1 MCQEY
6 SVDTKIKYFMDTR
19 SEFGFWAEDY
29 VAQYL
34 RSKNYSILGRNYKKP
49 WGEIGI
55 IAEKSGVL
63 IFVEVKASKSG
74 SVGFEPENRANPE
87 KLRRLMRA
95 VETYL
100 ASKKYSPEQERQID
114 IVALTLNQDRG
125 VVKIK
130 HFKNVD
136 L

>member
-1 MCQEY
+1 
-6 SVDTKIKYFMDTR
+6 MDTR

-49 WGEIGI
+49 WGEIDI

>member
-1 MCQEY
+1 
-6 SVDTKIKYFMDTR
+6 MDTR